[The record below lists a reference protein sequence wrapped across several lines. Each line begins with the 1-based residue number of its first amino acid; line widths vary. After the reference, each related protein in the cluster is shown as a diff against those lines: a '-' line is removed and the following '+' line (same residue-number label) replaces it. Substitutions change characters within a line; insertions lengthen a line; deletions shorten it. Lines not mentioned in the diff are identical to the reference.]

1 MEELKRVE
9 EMLCSDDD
17 ELIKLAFVIL
27 RNNYKL
33 AKFIF
38 EKYYILDSI
47 IGDGLY
53 YIELFD
59 GPRRNSF
66 SRFDSEVIYPKIGE
80 DNNTLQF
87 SVTNYIG
94 FYAVRKLTIN
104 ERNAQKMEKDI

>member
-17 ELIKLAFVIL
+17 ELIKLAFVML

-47 IGDGLY
+47 I
-53 YIELFD
+53 EM
-59 GPRRNSF
+59 
-66 SRFDSEVIYPKIGE
+66 VII
-80 DNNTLQF
+80 
-87 SVTNYIG
+87 I
-94 FYAVRKLTIN
+94 
-104 ERNAQKMEKDI
+104 